1 MGDASSSE
9 QEGFDS
15 LPDVIEALRQ
25 LMIVV
30 EHVQLDVRP
39 RGGPGL
45 NRGGIDGRVAP
56 PRADGCFHQ
65 FREGPVEE
73 TEMLVLAR
81 ALRRDERHV
90 VIGETVEEHG
100 VRILGQARQRSPTG
114 GGGKATFYERGE
126 YLKVEDTNSNGW
138 RVVAQITWCDGPFWT
153 VSPLRGWLDRDSGPN
168 EGAVDRETYDFDF
181 AEGRRLVFRV
191 CEKKISTGA
200 IRNCSGNEMV
210 WA

>member
-1 MGDASSSE
+1 MLAR
-9 QEGFDS
+9 
-15 LPDVIEALRQ
+15 LPEWAAWK
-25 LMIVV
+25 
-30 EHVQLDVRP
+30 P
-39 RGGPGL
+39 RGKHRESRYRHGGQRSTFSSFGGVMNHLSTRLTTTARRLRRIGVALAALILLGTALPGTASAYPTDLGPGDPIPC
-45 NRGGIDGRVAP
+45 NTIDHPDGR
-56 PRADGCFHQ
+56 
-65 FREGPVEE
+65 
-73 TEMLVLAR
+73 TW
-81 ALRRDERHV
+81 
-90 VIGETVEEHG
+90 T
-100 VRILGQARQRSPTG
+100 RSPVG
-114 GGGKATFYERGE
+114 GGGSATFYERGE
-126 YLKVEDTNSNGW
+126 YLKVKDTNSNGW